1 MYFEE
6 IPCYTIFD
14 EVQRSVAN
22 AILSA
27 SDTAEFLG
35 DESYGLGDINELY
48 GTRYEDIVP
57 AFLSCRQ
64 GESDGGM
71 RGNHFRFQLTAPL
84 KKHILDESLTCMFG
98 DGRTV
103 FLENLSLFK
112 GEKCL
117 FSCVSHEAFSLYHMA
132 YADDSLKDSILSA
145 ADSTIK
151 DLPLYGQMQKIASE
165 LKVKPEVEL
174 KKEMRILLDLCWYVD
189 GEKKYVFRMVPEYEC
204 DFQTFKKIAKT
215 WLTEGTSSVLLP
227 LCSFADLQPLPVPE
241 TAEDIL
247 RCTGKAVP
255 QYQESEYYIRVR
267 REVTMLKYLL
277 EKQSERA
284 DP

>member
-1 MYFEE
+1 
-6 IPCYTIFD
+6 
-14 EVQRSVAN
+14 
-22 AILSA
+22 
-27 SDTAEFLG
+27 
-35 DESYGLGDINELY
+35 
-48 GTRYEDIVP
+48 
-57 AFLSCRQ
+57 
-64 GESDGGM
+64 
-71 RGNHFRFQLTAPL
+71 
-84 KKHILDESLTCMFG
+84 MFG

-103 FLENLSLFK
+103 FLENLSLFR

-117 FSCVSHEAFSLYHMA
+117 FSCVSHEVFSLYHMA

-174 KKEMRILLDLCWYVD
+174 EKEMRILLDLCWYVD

-227 LCSFADLQPLPVPE
+227 SAASPICSLFPFRNGGRHSALHRESGSAISGKRILCQCQTRSNHAEISFGE
-241 TAEDIL
+241 TIGTRGSMMDQFLFI
-247 RCTGKAVP
+247 
-255 QYQESEYYIRVR
+255 
-267 REVTMLKYLL
+267 
-277 EKQSERA
+277 KQ
-284 DP
+284 

>member
-71 RGNHFRFQLTAPL
+71 RGNLFRFQLTAPL

-103 FLENLSLFK
+103 FRKSQFVQRRKMPVFL
-112 GEKCL
+112 
-117 FSCVSHEAFSLYHMA
+117 CVA
-132 YADDSLKDSILSA
+132 
-145 ADSTIK
+145 
-151 DLPLYGQMQKIASE
+151 
-165 LKVKPEVEL
+165 
-174 KKEMRILLDLCWYVD
+174 
-189 GEKKYVFRMVPEYEC
+189 
-204 DFQTFKKIAKT
+204 
-215 WLTEGTSSVLLP
+215 
-227 LCSFADLQPLPVPE
+227 
-241 TAEDIL
+241 
-247 RCTGKAVP
+247 
-255 QYQESEYYIRVR
+255 
-267 REVTMLKYLL
+267 
-277 EKQSERA
+277 
-284 DP
+284 

>member
-1 MYFEE
+1 
-6 IPCYTIFD
+6 
-14 EVQRSVAN
+14 
-22 AILSA
+22 
-27 SDTAEFLG
+27 
-35 DESYGLGDINELY
+35 
-48 GTRYEDIVP
+48 
-57 AFLSCRQ
+57 
-64 GESDGGM
+64 
-71 RGNHFRFQLTAPL
+71 
-84 KKHILDESLTCMFG
+84 
-98 DGRTV
+98 
-103 FLENLSLFK
+103 
-112 GEKCL
+112 
-117 FSCVSHEAFSLYHMA
+117 
-132 YADDSLKDSILSA
+132 
-145 ADSTIK
+145 
-151 DLPLYGQMQKIASE
+151 MQKIASE

-174 KKEMRILLDLCWYVD
+174 EKERRILLDLCWYVD

-227 LCSFADLQPLPVPE
+227 LGSFADLQPLPVPE

-255 QYQESEYYIRVR
+255 QYQQSEYYIRVR

>member
-64 GESDGGM
+64 G
-71 RGNHFRFQLTAPL
+71 APL

-103 FLENLSLFK
+103 FLENLSLFR

-174 KKEMRILLDLCWYVD
+174 EKERRILLDLCWYVV
-189 GEKKYVFRMVPEYEC
+189 GEKKYVFRMVP
-204 DFQTFKKIAKT
+204 
-215 WLTEGTSSVLLP
+215 
-227 LCSFADLQPLPVPE
+227 
-241 TAEDIL
+241 
-247 RCTGKAVP
+247 
-255 QYQESEYYIRVR
+255 
-267 REVTMLKYLL
+267 
-277 EKQSERA
+277 
-284 DP
+284 